1 MTTGDSSTPDGGT
14 AAPAAGTSRIPLSI
28 LAWLWVGLP
37 MAYGLYELAQKAA
50 QLFTG

>member
-1 MTTGDSSTPDGGT
+1 MTSGDDSTPDGGE
-14 AAPAAGTSRIPLSI
+14 AAAGTSRMPLSA

-37 MAYGLYELAQKAA
+37 MAYGIYELTQKAA

>member
-14 AAPAAGTSRIPLSI
+14 VQAGGARAPLGV

-37 MAYGLYELAQKAA
+37 MAYGLYELIQKAA